1 MPDPIDILITVQQ
14 QGNQIAQQVRS
25 NINALRVAVQQLNAL
40 QAGNLRANAQQVGSL
55 QQLVAAQRQTIQ
67 SINQLAAA
75 QRGAQR
81 ATDGTTLSVGN
92 LIKSL
97 GIAAAAFAGFQGFK
111 AFTEAGLEF
120 NATIENANLG
130 IATLIVAQAKLHD
143 ANGNLLTGTA
153 ALGAAQ
159 DLAAEQVTKL
169 RVAGLQTVATTQELI
184 KAFQQAVGV
193 GLRWG
198 FTLDQARKFTVQMS
212 QAAAAL
218 QLPMDQLNEEIR
230 SLLAGTINP
239 RNTRIASALHIT
251 NEQIRQA
258 QQAGTLFEFVT
269 KRMEAFSIAGEAT
282 ARTFSGVMSNIKE
295 ALQQLTGEAT
305 KPLFDKLKETGLATL
320 EEVFDMKNA
329 RISEKFSGIIEVA
342 QRTFGVIGDLLA
354 DAIGAAVKGAESL
367 SAWLKENNFLVTDF
381 WETVGLVVGQFKGL
395 LRDIFSVVGG
405 LTQAGAEAGAF
416 NVGMRVVALIV
427 ALIRDG
433 LKAIVGILGFI
444 GGMVLELILDPFRLL
459 LKAIAAVVQFTNKDM
474 ADSLRNTA
482 DQLDGFLTGVSH
494 GIKDIWKDFANGNTA
509 TQQVLKQ
516 FDEMGK
522 AADKTTKA
530 VKDTSK
536 ALATVTANPDDSK
549 KRDPAKLAAG
559 ITAAAKAELSRQQRD
574 LKIAL
579 DNNKISYQEY
589 YDGLTKAQ
597 QHSIDEQIR
606 AQNILLNAAKTDDAR
621 DKIKSD
627 IKQLSEERI
636 QVAEDNAEKL
646 RAALEK
652 LDDEI
657 RKAQIQLLKDQG
669 KNAEARALEVEGEFK
684 KMQARLQKNAKE
696 GGANIIASL
705 FDIDN
710 AKAQMM
716 DLERQVK
723 IIADELKTTQE
734 DIQVRL
740 QAHTVTQREAQNELA
755 DAYERARSKLS
766 AILPT
771 MAKVA
776 EITQDPNSI
785 QAVKDL
791 GLQLNQWDLAI
802 KRARDD
808 LTQLKDGLIDSSTNA
823 LATFFQSIGSLVGQ
837 NTTHIDALKEHLA
850 SARKELDQLTTGP
863 QDADS
868 RSRITQL
875 RTEISGVTDELGK
888 AQDELVTW
896 TDLWKDAARSIV
908 QSLQQIASQM
918 IATIIIQNA
927 LKFFGFSGGGLVGG
941 GSSPARVLSGDVGGG
956 VTAATGG
963 YITGPGTGTS
973 DSIPAWLSHGE
984 YVINAKAVKSVGIEL
999 LHEINGLGRAPG
1011 VRTRNRTRGYAEG
1024 GLVTATTNDVRTD
1037 NRLTVGLEDGLIV
1050 RELETQQGTKALIR
1064 FAEKNSNKLRQAMG
1078 IG

>member
-75 QRGAQR
+75 QRGAAQ
-81 ATDGTTLSVGN
+81 ATDRTTLSVKD
-92 LIKSL
+92 LITSL
-97 GIAAAAFAGFQGFK
+97 GIASAAFAGFQGFK

-143 ANGNLLTGTA
+143 ANGNLLTGTQ

-251 NEQIRQA
+251 NEQVKQA
-258 QQAGTLFEFVT
+258 QQAGTLFDFVT

-282 ARTFSGVMSNIKE
+282 AKTFTGVMSNIKE

-305 KPLFDKLKETGLATL
+305 KPLFDKLRETGLTTL
-320 EEVFDMKNA
+320 EEIFDMKNA

-342 QRTFGVIGDLLA
+342 QRIFGSLGDLLA
-354 DAIGAAVKGAESL
+354 GAINGAVKGAE
-367 SAWLKENNFLVTDF
+367 AFNEWMAENGNLVEDLWQTM
-381 WETVGLVVGQFKGL
+381 GLIVDQFKGL
-395 LRDIFSVVGG
+395 IKDVGSVVFGIG
-405 LTQAGAEAGAF
+405 QAGVEAGVLNLAF
-416 NVGMRVVALIV
+416 RGIAVFIAGF
-427 ALIRDG
+427 RDG
-433 LKAIVGILGFI
+433 LKFVVSILGLI
-444 GGMVLELILDPFRLL
+444 GGIVMEAILDPFRLL
-459 LKAIAAVVQFTNKDM
+459 LKAIAAVADFVDKDF
-474 ADSLRNTA
+474 AKSLRDTEKQINDFQTE
-482 DQLDGFLTGVSH
+482 VSH
-494 GIKDIWKDFANGNTA
+494 GIKDMWKDFANGNTA
-509 TQQVLKQ
+509 TAQVLRQ
-516 FDEMGK
+516 FETMGN
-522 AADKTTKA
+522 AAEKTTKQ
-530 VKDTSK
+530 VKETK
-536 ALATVTANPDDSK
+536 KVLATVTTDPDNTQ

-652 LDDEI
+652 LDNEI
-657 RKAQIQLLKDQG
+657 RTAQIQLLKDQG

-684 KMQARLQKNAKE
+684 KMQARLQKNAKTE
-696 GGANIIASL
+696 GANIIASL

-710 AKAQMM
+710 AKAQMT
-716 DLERQVK
+716 DLEKQVK
-723 IIADELKTTQE
+723 ILSDDLKTSQE
-734 DIQVRL
+734 DIQTRL
-740 QAHTVTQREAQNELA
+740 QAHTITQREAQNELA
-755 DAYERARSKLS
+755 DAYEKARNKLA
-766 AILPT
+766 AILPI
-771 MAKVA
+771 MQKVA
-776 EITQDPNSI
+776 EITQDQNSI

-791 GLQLNQWDLAI
+791 GLQLDQWGLAI

-808 LTQLKDGLIDSSTNA
+808 LIQLKEGLIDSSTNA

-837 NTTHIDALKEHLA
+837 NTNHIDNLKEHLA
-850 SARKELDQLTTGP
+850 SARKELDNLSQGP
-863 QDADS
+863 QDADTHN
-868 RSRITQL
+868 RMTQL
-875 RTEISGVTDELGK
+875 RGEISDVSDELDK
-888 AQDELVTW
+888 AQDELITW
-896 TDLWKDAARSIV
+896 TDLWKDAARSVV

-941 GSSPARVLSGDVGGG
+941 GSSPAKLMSGDVGGG

-963 YITGPGTGTS
+963 YITGPGTSTS

-1078 IG
+1078 LG